1 MSGWARV
8 RLYTAVAAGAVG
20 LLVGVGVS
28 VLARLDGV
36 RSHLAW
42 TGMVVVP
49 LYALAVW
56 LVRHRPDHPQARRL
70 LLIAAVSGLSVG
82 VESVVRWVY
91 RDAGEVGWL
100 WYGNF
105 VHQFLNV
112 VSSVAGGVLLACYP
126 DGTAD
131 KPWQR
136 RLVAGLWWLLPF
148 PLLMLLTHRTLV
160 VSPYLFEGSAPD
172 PPASPFFTGWLEP
185 LGPLVEVL
193 FTSSAAAAIGAAVLL
208 MRYAQSRGT
217 HRLRMRPLAYTIF
230 ISLPVFG
237 TLAVMLMLHVP
248 EDSPWFLLVSFLSFP
263 VLLMFPVSI
272 AISVLRYRMFDIDVA
287 LRRSAVYGVLVVVI
301 AAVYVALAAAPGL
314 ALGNQVPVQLAVVLT
329 VVAAV
334 VFQPLRRRLE
344 SAADRWVFG
353 ERANRYQLVTSFGST
368 LEQAVDLDELLPRL
382 AETVRRGLSAAW
394 VRVAVRGDDPG
405 TWLAV
410 PTGTSGT
417 PSGDPALVEELRH
430 QDEVVGRIECGA
442 RDDGYDE
449 TDRELLAVLAG
460 QAATAIANVR
470 LTARLSEQVAELA
483 RSRAR
488 IVAAQD
494 GERRRIE
501 RDIHDGVQQAVVAL
515 LTKLRLARNQLARG
529 ESPGALLV
537 ETQADAS
544 ELLTDLRELAH
555 GIHPPVLTD
564 GGLVAAVE
572 ARAGRLPLGV
582 TVHSD
587 DSTRARRFGPEVE
600 AAAYFVAC
608 EALTNVVKHAHAS
621 QADVSVTTEDG
632 LLRLQVRDDGKG
644 INGSGSH
651 GHGLTNLRD
660 RVEALGGRLRI
671 EGPAS
676 GGTRLDAALPIGAAD
691 A

>member
-1 MSGWARV
+1 MSRWARV
-8 RLYTAVAAGAVG
+8 RLYTAIAAGAGG
-20 LLVGVGVS
+20 LLVGVGYAIYAHLDS
-28 VLARLDGV
+28 VW
-36 RSHLAW
+36 SHLAW
-42 TGMVVVP
+42 SGVVVLP
-49 LYALAVW
+49 LYVLAVW
-56 LVRHRPDHPQARRL
+56 LVSHRPDHLQARRL
-70 LLIAAVSGLSVG
+70 LLCASMSAVG
-82 VESVVRWVY
+82 VALESVVRGAYRELGTGSWVWVANLAHQY
-91 RDAGEVGWL
+91 SSLVAGT
-100 WYGNF
+100 
-105 VHQFLNV
+105 
-112 VSSVAGGVLLACYP
+112 AGGVLLACYP
-126 DGTAD
+126 DGE
-131 KPWQR
+131 PERRWQR
-136 RLVAGLWWLLPF
+136 RVVAALWWSLALP
-148 PLLMLLTHRTLV
+148 PLLLLTRHDLV
-160 VSPYLFEGSAPD
+160 ISPYLFESTQPE
-172 PPASPFFTGWLEP
+172 PVASPFTVEWLTP
-185 LGPLVEVL
+185 LGWPMHML
-193 FTSSAAAAIGAAVLL
+193 FASSAAALVGAVLLL
-208 MRYAQSRGT
+208 MRYAQAGRDQ
-217 HRLRMRPLAYTIF
+217 RLRMRPLVWSIF
-230 ISLPVFG
+230 AAAPLVAAIAAMLAFG
-237 TLAVMLMLHVP
+237 VP
-248 EDSPWFLLVSFLSFP
+248 ESSPWLTLVSSLLIP
-263 VLLMFPVSI
+263 VLCMIPVSI
-272 AISVLRYRMFDIDVA
+272 AISVLRYRVFDIDVA

-301 AAVYVALAAAPGL
+301 AVVYVVLAAAPGL

-344 SAADRWVFG
+344 SVADRWVFG

-382 AETVRRGLSAAW
+382 AGTVRRGLGAAW
-394 VRVAVRGDDPG
+394 VRVALRGDDPG
-405 TWLAV
+405 IWLST

-417 PSGDPALVEELRH
+417 PTGDAALVEELRH
-430 QDEVVGRIECGA
+430 QDEIVGRIECGA

-449 TDRELLAVLAG
+449 TDRELLVVLAG

-529 ESPGALLV
+529 ESPEDLLV
-537 ETQADAS
+537 ETQAEAS

-572 ARAGRLPLGV
+572 ARAGRLTLGV
-582 TVHSD
+582 TVRAD

-632 LLRLQVRDDGKG
+632 VLRLQVRDDGRG
-644 INGSGSH
+644 INGSGAH

-660 RVEALGGRLRI
+660 RVEALGGQLRI
-671 EGPAS
+671 DGPAS
-676 GGTRLDAALPIGAAD
+676 GGTRLDAALPIGATD
-691 A
+691 V

>member
-1 MSGWARV
+1 
-8 RLYTAVAAGAVG
+8 
-20 LLVGVGVS
+20 
-28 VLARLDGV
+28 
-36 RSHLAW
+36 
-42 TGMVVVP
+42 
-49 LYALAVW
+49 
-56 LVRHRPDHPQARRL
+56 
-70 LLIAAVSGLSVG
+70 
-82 VESVVRWVY
+82 
-91 RDAGEVGWL
+91 
-100 WYGNF
+100 
-105 VHQFLNV
+105 
-112 VSSVAGGVLLACYP
+112 
-126 DGTAD
+126 
-131 KPWQR
+131 
-136 RLVAGLWWLLPF
+136 
-148 PLLMLLTHRTLV
+148 
-160 VSPYLFEGSAPD
+160 
-172 PPASPFFTGWLEP
+172 
-185 LGPLVEVL
+185 
-193 FTSSAAAAIGAAVLL
+193 
-208 MRYAQSRGT
+208 
-217 HRLRMRPLAYTIF
+217 
-230 ISLPVFG
+230 
-237 TLAVMLMLHVP
+237 
-248 EDSPWFLLVSFLSFP
+248 
-263 VLLMFPVSI
+263 
-272 AISVLRYRMFDIDVA
+272 
-287 LRRSAVYGVLVVVI
+287 VVVI
-301 AAVYVALAAAPGL
+301 AVVYVALAAAPGL

-344 SAADRWVFG
+344 AVADRWVFG

-368 LEQAVDLDELLPRL
+368 LEQAVDLDDLLPRL
-382 AETVRRGLSAAW
+382 ADTVRRGLGSAW
-394 VRVAVRGDDPG
+394 VRVSLRGDDPE

-417 PSGDPALVEELRH
+417 PTGDPALVEELRH

-442 RDDGYDE
+442 REDGYDE

-529 ESPGALLV
+529 ESPEALLV

-582 TVHSD
+582 TVRAD
-587 DSTRARRFGPEVE
+587 DSTRGRRFGPEVE

-608 EALTNVVKHAHAS
+608 EALTNIVKHAHAN

-632 LLRLQVRDDGKG
+632 LLRLQVRDDGRG
-644 INGSGSH
+644 INGSGAH

-671 EGPAS
+671 DGPAS
-676 GGTRLDAALPIGAAD
+676 GGTRLDAALPIRAAD